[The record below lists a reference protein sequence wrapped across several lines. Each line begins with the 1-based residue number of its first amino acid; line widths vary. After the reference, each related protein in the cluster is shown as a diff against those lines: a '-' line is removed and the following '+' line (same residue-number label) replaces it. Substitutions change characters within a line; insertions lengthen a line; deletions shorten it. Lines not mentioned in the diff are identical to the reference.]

1 VLQWMKAWKNTL
13 NLTRRKELSFCGDM
27 PFFNYN
33 YTQEGDE
40 SLIGYVR
47 FGKFKL
53 CISRQILI
61 FALAFLCFF
70 PFCTADVFL
79 LTTWDLEKA

>member
-1 VLQWMKAWKNTL
+1 VDEGLEKHLKPHQ
-13 NLTRRKELSFCGDM
+13 KEGVEFLWRNAFLD
-27 PFFNYN
+27 YN
-33 YTQEGDE
+33 YTQGDE